1 MARDVDSW
9 REFQVRYIFLNI
21 FLFETLLKGGLII
34 IIIIIIFHRKD
45 RKGIENE
52 YNVDQ

>member
-21 FLFETLLKGGLII
+21 FLFETRLKEELII
-34 IIIIIIFHRKD
+34 IIIIIYHRKD

-52 YNVDQ
+52 YNIDQ